1 MVRAETTSAFYFLRL
16 FTNKLYNYMKADLNA
31 FFLLYNLFALKKH
44 CFHVTNI
51 FMGEEED
58 LSLQTLIL
66 NTTLVSNNVVIT
78 WNIVNM

>member
-1 MVRAETTSAFYFLRL
+1 
-16 FTNKLYNYMKADLNA
+16 MKADLSKH
-31 FFLLYNLFALKKH
+31 FFLLLYNSFALRKH

-51 FMGEEED
+51 FMEEEEG
-58 LSLQTLIL
+58 LNLQTLIL

>member
-1 MVRAETTSAFYFLRL
+1 
-16 FTNKLYNYMKADLNA
+16 MKADLNA
-31 FFLLYNLFALKKH
+31 FFLLYNSFALRKR

-51 FMGEEED
+51 FMGEEEV
-58 LSLQTLIL
+58 LNLQTLIL